1 MTRQEAM
8 NRLRSLIPSFERDY
22 IPFGEPADKSEDME
36 WLYRDDYIWDKDNHR
51 ITLPELIPADY
62 MVGIEVNIDRGEYV
76 SIPRSNTEKGRK
88 VALSVMDFGM
98 LGNTHKYGTLSIPG
112 VQWKSKTDGH
122 YILSSQ
128 IDKMVPQA
136 KTHYEVK
143 LYKIIA
149 PDDLSQKVDDWD
161 GYDPGCATQRFENLA
176 ELYCTAAYVSLLRVG
191 GPYYLYVGESYV
203 IPDETDY
210 LLVVDEN
217 DNVEFCRE
225 LNWAIK
231 EMENNG

>member
-1 MTRQEAM
+1 
-8 NRLRSLIPSFERDY
+8 
-22 IPFGEPADKSEDME
+22 
-36 WLYRDDYIWDKDNHR
+36 
-51 ITLPELIPADY
+51 
-62 MVGIEVNIDRGEYV
+62 
-76 SIPRSNTEKGRK
+76 
-88 VALSVMDFGM
+88 
-98 LGNTHKYGTLSIPG
+98 
-112 VQWKSKTDGH
+112 
-122 YILSSQ
+122 
-128 IDKMVPQA
+128 MVPQA
-136 KTHYEVK
+136 KSHYEVK

-203 IPDETDY
+203 VPDETDY

-225 LNWAIK
+225 LNWAIN
-231 EMENNG
+231 EMESNG